1 MVNSMAKPYKK
12 RLGNITL
19 SSGQASAL
27 KDAVLGRSHVSGLTH
42 NFYRYPARF
51 SPDFARIAIQL
62 FSKPGDLVLDPF
74 VGGGTTLV
82 EARALGRRA
91 VGIDLNSLATFISEI
106 KTTIMSKKD
115 IEEIHRWLI
124 KIPSKLNLKNS
135 AKIDEGWGKYFRN
148 IECKNTWPIRKS
160 IQLALNHASK
170 LEASKHEKFIRCVIL
185 RTAQW
190 ALDSKKYLPSASN
203 FRDKFIL
210 NSNEMLNSASIYSHA
225 VKNADKTWY
234 STGQKKQRILNR
246 TSVGIEEDNR
256 LHGMPKPKLIVTSPP
271 YPGVHVLYHR
281 WQVNGRRET
290 PAPYWIAN
298 KLDGSG
304 ASHYTFGDR
313 QEEKL
318 TSYFENTYKNFRSL
332 AKIADRQTTLVQM
345 IAFSDPSWQLPLY
358 LEVLQEAGFCEQ
370 IIPSLA
376 NSKDGRLWRNVPNR
390 KWHASYRGNTPSCK
404 EVILFHKLK

>member
-1 MVNSMAKPYKK
+1 MAKGYKK

-27 KDAVLGRSHVSGLTH
+27 KQAVLDSSPVSGLTH

-51 SPDFARIAIQL
+51 SPNFVRTTIQL
-62 FSKPGDLVLDPF
+62 FSKPGDLILDPF
-74 VGGGTTLV
+74 VGGGTSLV

-91 VGIDLNSLATFISEI
+91 VGIDINSLATFISET
-106 KTTIMSKKD
+106 KTSILSRQD
-115 IEEIHRWLI
+115 IDEISRWLNRM
-124 KIPSKLNLKNS
+124 PSKLNLRNV
-135 AKIDEGWGKYFRN
+135 AEIDEGWESYFRN

-160 IQLALNHASK
+160 IQLALNHVPGLSSSRQQNFA
-170 LEASKHEKFIRCVIL
+170 RCAIL
-185 RTAQW
+185 KTAQW
-190 ALDSKKYLPSASN
+190 ALDSNKYLPSASD
-203 FRDKFIL
+203 FREKFIV
-210 NSNEMLNSASIYSHA
+210 NSAEMLHSASIYSRA
-225 VKNADKTWY
+225 VKKADKGWV
-234 STGQKKQRILNR
+234 SSGQRKQKILHR
-246 TSVGIEEDNR
+246 TAIGIEEDKR

-332 AKIADRQTTLVQM
+332 ANIADRQTTLVQM

-376 NSKDGRLWRNVPNR
+376 NSKDGRLWRDVPNR
-390 KWHASYRGNTPSCK
+390 KWHANYKGNTPSSK
-404 EVILFHKLK
+404 EVVLFHKLK